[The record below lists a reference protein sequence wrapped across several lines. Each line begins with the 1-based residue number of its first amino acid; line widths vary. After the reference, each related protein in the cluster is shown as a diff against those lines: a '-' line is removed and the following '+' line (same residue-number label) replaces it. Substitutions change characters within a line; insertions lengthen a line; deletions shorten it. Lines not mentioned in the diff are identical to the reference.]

1 MVVKMVSL
9 TIDGR
14 AVTVP
19 AGTLIVDAAK
29 KAGMDIPVFCY
40 HPKLDPV
47 GMCRQCLVEI
57 GRPLIDRAT
66 NQFVLDADGK
76 PKISFGP
83 KLETAC
89 TTPVSE
95 GMVVVTDS
103 EKVAAARRDVLEFLL
118 TSHPLDCPICD
129 KGGEC
134 PLQNL
139 TMRYGPAVSRFQY
152 DEKMHLAKHVPLG
165 ELIYLD
171 RERCIQCGRCVRFQS
186 ELVDDP
192 VIGFAQRG
200 RALQIVTFS
209 EPGFD
214 SIWSGNTTDICP
226 VGALT
231 TADFRFGARP
241 WELHASAS
249 ICHHCAVGCNL
260 TYNVRREAQAGGKT
274 VIKRVMPR
282 QNEMVNE
289 IWLCDKG
296 RLVYHYME
304 SDQRLEQPLARKGG
318 ELVPVSWDEALAL
331 IAEKLRGAGSRMV
344 MLAGGRLS
352 NEDLFNLGE
361 LTEAQGGQKLL
372 YSYMGGGDLVS
383 RFAPPKGSNL
393 GELGAG
399 SAVLVVA
406 CDLHQEAPL
415 WWLRLK
421 QAAKRGAKLIVASAR
436 PTRLDKF
443 AAHVIRYAYGEEA
456 QTVAAFLPAN
466 VAGAPQAVQEAAKTL
481 TEAEDLVIIYG
492 SDGLY
497 LEESTALARVCAE
510 LLLKTNHTGR
520 VNSGL
525 LAAWQNGNLQ
535 GGWELGFRPAAD
547 LAERLE
553 KAALVWVAAA
563 DPAGDDPVLA
573 KALRRTSFLI
583 VQELFMTETARMADV
598 VLPVLANAE
607 REGSYTSG
615 ERRVQRFYPA
625 LPPKGVVAEARPDFA
640 IPALV
645 GEKLGLEMESR
656 SAALIMERIAAKIPA
671 FAGISYQ
678 KLAETVE
685 QWPPVGGSD
694 LYYGG
699 TAYENHQGLGVVLSD
714 VLQGESLL
722 TPAPGQTAQPS
733 QPPAGALP
741 VYPIQRLYDRGTTI
755 LPSALLHERLA
766 KPAVWV
772 HPATAAEHGIRDKAR
787 LVYEGEAVEAA
798 VQLDEQV
805 PQGIALLP
813 RSVGLLGYWLEA

>member
-1 MVVKMVSL
+1 MVVRMVSL

-14 AVTVP
+14 MVTVP
-19 AGTLIVDAAK
+19 AGTLVVDAAK
-29 KAGMDIPVFCY
+29 KAGVDIPVFCY

-57 GRPLIDRAT
+57 GRPLLDRAT
-66 NQFVLDADGK
+66 NEFVLDADGK
-76 PKISFGP
+76 PKISFGA

-103 EKVAAARRDVLEFLL
+103 EKVAAARKDVLEFLL
-118 TSHPLDCPICD
+118 TSHPLDCPVCD

-139 TMRYGPAVSRFQY
+139 TLRYGPAVSRFQF

-192 VIGFAQRG
+192 VIGFSQRG

-209 EPGFD
+209 NPGFD

-241 WELHASAS
+241 WELKAAAS
-249 ICHHCAVGCNL
+249 ICNHCAVGCNL
-260 TYNVRREAQAGGKT
+260 TYNVRREAKAGGKT

-304 SDQRLEQPLARKGG
+304 SPQRLERPLVRKGS
-318 ELVPVSWDEALAL
+318 ELVPADWDEALTL
-331 IAEKLRGAGSRMV
+331 VAEKVRGAGSHMV

-361 LTEAQGGQKLL
+361 LTETQGGQKLL
-372 YSYMGGGDLVS
+372 YSYIGGGDLVS

-399 SAVLVVA
+399 SVVMVVA

-421 QAAKRGAKLIVASAR
+421 QAVKRGAKLIVVNAR

-443 AAHVIRYAYGEEA
+443 AVHVIRYAYGEEA
-456 QTVAAFLPAN
+456 RTVAAFLPAN
-466 VAGAPQAVQEAAKTL
+466 VASAPQEVQKAAEIL
-481 TEAEDLVIIYG
+481 TEAEDLLVIYG
-492 SDGLY
+492 SDGLC
-497 LEESTALARVCAE
+497 LEESTVLARSCAE
-510 LLLKTNHTGR
+510 LLLKTNHTGK

-535 GGWELGFRPAAD
+535 GGWELGFRTAPD

-553 KAALVWVAAA
+553 KAALVWIAAA
-563 DPAGDDPVLA
+563 DPAGDDPALA
-573 KALRRTSFLI
+573 KAVRRTGFLV
-583 VQELFMTETARMADV
+583 VQELFLTETARIADV

-625 LPPKGVVAEARPDFA
+625 LPPNGVVADARPDFT

-645 GEKLGLEMESR
+645 GEKLGIALEGR
-656 SAALIMERIAAKIPA
+656 SAALVMEQIAAKFAA
-671 FAGISYQ
+671 FAGITYQ
-678 KLAETVE
+678 KLAEVVE

-699 TAYENHQGLGVVLSD
+699 TSYENRQGLGVMLSD

-722 TPAPGQTAQPS
+722 NSALVQTAQRPKPS
-733 QPPAGALP
+733 AGALP
-741 VYPIQRLYDRGTTI
+741 VYPIQRLYDRGTTVM
-755 LPSALLHERLA
+755 PSALLHERLA
-766 KPAVWV
+766 LPAVWV
-772 HPATAAEHGIRDKAR
+772 HPATAAERNLQSKAR
-787 LVYEGEAVEAA
+787 LIYEDEAVEVS
-798 VQLDEQV
+798 VQLDEQTPPGV
-805 PQGIALLP
+805 ALLP